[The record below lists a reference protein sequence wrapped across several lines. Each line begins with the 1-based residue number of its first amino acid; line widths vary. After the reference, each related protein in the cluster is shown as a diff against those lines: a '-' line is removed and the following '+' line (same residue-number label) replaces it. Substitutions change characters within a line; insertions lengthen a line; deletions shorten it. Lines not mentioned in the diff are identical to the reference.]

1 MGVGERE
8 MRTWGYVG
16 SSMAIVSSLFAFIC
30 AIMMIVVIK
39 TDSTSSF
46 RDNSLYL
53 AIFTM
58 IVAVATIAV
67 GGVSVWKIF
76 QTNQIYLQV
85 TAKAGSGQIQ
95 LTSSQPVVS
104 STRPVVSSPQ
114 PVVPSTRAV
123 VPSTKPIDSSV
134 EEKLDE
140 MFD

>member
-1 MGVGERE
+1 MFDSDLNKKIMGVGEQE

-46 RDNSLYL
+46 RDNSLYF

-85 TAKAGSGQIQ
+85 TARAGSGQIQ
-95 LTSSQPVVS
+95 VTSSQPVTT
-104 STRPVVSSPQ
+104 STLPTQ
-114 PVVPSTRAV
+114 PVESLVQS
-123 VPSTKPIDSSV
+123 D
-134 EEKLDE
+134 LDA
-140 MFD
+140 MFK